1 MENQE
6 TVNSVTEEKDA
17 HSVEGRI
24 GLIGGHNRVLLVA
37 PHGFNGDKT
46 RKLKADDIN
55 TAALTR
61 EISKKLNCYALIN
74 ETYKKPKKI
83 KDPHT
88 EKEFEGPP
96 DPENKRINVNRKDQ
110 VEKYLNEEFLEPL
123 KGSVQKIIEEYGSAI
138 IFWIHGIDDANI
150 NGDSVAGDP
159 SNVHVLIGIGQGN
172 KKRSTAKKQTVLH
185 LIDCLSANGNRKKV
199 SAALAKE
206 ESYYCGNDTNT
217 MTQYFRKDYA
227 LSKVESIQLEIKYT
241 GFRESKN
248 ITSTAEAFYDA
259 FSKLIA
265 PKELQKMEE
274 PYPDEDLV
282 TRARS
287 NLSEI
292 FSRHF
297 ENAMMEA
304 GQYLINEFY
313 GGDIEKARKKEP
325 VKGKS
330 FFQLISQLHPR
341 ENGGPSKTWVYDAIN
356 IVVAERDFV
365 DFPTYGNIGL
375 SQKKLL
381 LPMNDRQ
388 LKEKLI
394 DEISRKGLTV
404 AELREEIAKT
414 KKVDVHSTE
423 TKPNLTRAISNPQVL
438 FSEEYSTVI
447 GDDSLMRYSPVQL
460 RKLKERA
467 REKTQ
472 AIEASI
478 RDLIDQKNRYMSFIE
493 RIENAKV
500 QKGGKKN
507 VKAQPTMKTQHFSY
521 EGKTG
526 IAETKGFQKKQLA
539 DFACNI
545 GNICHFGCTFCYVPS
560 VVTKQ
565 KGVQN
570 ILKEGYGWDEISHY
584 RTKENLCNCVERDLK
599 KIEPGDR
606 RTVIFCTTCDPCATE
621 EHADITSSAIHL
633 IMESSGLQVRVLS
646 KSTLILEIAKTLDRY
661 RERIIYGLSTG
672 TIRPEISAC
681 IEGNASPVL
690 DRLKTLEFMQGAGYR
705 TFGMLCPILPSE
717 MPYLDQLVDAINV
730 AKCEHVWAEAL
741 NVRGKSLVKTRDQ
754 LENCGLDDDAK
765 SLDHVMG
772 NKASWREYSKELFL
786 KVREELQ
793 KRGAADKL
801 RFLQYVTR
809 EPEEFVEFFESQK
822 GALCL

>member
-37 PHGFNGDKT
+37 PHGFNGD
-46 RKLKADDIN
+46 RARDLGADDIN
-55 TAALTR
+55 TAILTK
-61 EISKKLNCYALIN
+61 EISDRINCYALIN
-74 ETYKKPKKI
+74 EIYKKPKKI
-83 KDPHT
+83 KDSHT
-88 EKEFEGPP
+88 GKEFEGPP

-159 SNVHVLIGIGQGN
+159 LNVHVLIGIGQGN
-172 KKRSTAKKQTVLH
+172 IKRPTAKEQTVNR
-185 LIDCLSANGNRKKV
+185 LISCLSANGNRNKV
-199 SAALAKE
+199 SGALAKE
-206 ESYYCGNDTNT
+206 GSYYCGNDTNT
-217 MTQYFRKDYA
+217 MTQYFRENYP
-227 LSKVESIQLEIKYT
+227 LSEVESIQLEIKYT
-241 GFRESKN
+241 GFRESKD
-248 ITSTAEAFYDA
+248 ITSTAEAFSDA
-259 FSKLIA
+259 LSKLIA

-274 PYPDEDLV
+274 SHPDEELV

-287 NLSEI
+287 KLSEI
-292 FSRHF
+292 FSLHF
-297 ENAMMEA
+297 EKAMMEA
-304 GQYLINEFY
+304 GQYLIDEFY

-330 FFQLISQLHPR
+330 FFQLISQLHPK

-356 IVVAERDFV
+356 IVVAEQDLS

-381 LPMNDRQ
+381 LPVDDRQ

-394 DEISRKGLTV
+394 EEISQKGLTV

-414 KKVDVHSTE
+414 KKVGVHSTE
-423 TKPNLTRAISNPQVL
+423 SKPSLTRAISNPQVL

-447 GDDSLMRYSPVQL
+447 GDDSLMRYNPVQL
-460 RKLKERA
+460 RKLQERA
-467 REKTQ
+467 LEKTQ
-472 AIEASI
+472 EIEASI
-478 RDLIDQKNRYMSFIE
+478 RDLIDQKNRYISFIQ
-493 RIENAKV
+493 RIESVNEA
-500 QKGGKKN
+500 KGGKKN
-507 VKAQPTMKTQHFSY
+507 VKAQPIMKTQHFKY

-526 IAETKGFQKKQLA
+526 MAESKGFQKKQLA

-545 GNICHFGCTFCYVPS
+545 GNICQFGCTFCYVPS

-584 RTKENLCNCVERDLK
+584 RTKENMLSCVERDLK

-621 EHADITSSAIHL
+621 EHADITISAIRL
-633 IMESSGLQVRVLS
+633 IMESSELQVRVLS
-646 KSTLILEIAKTLDRY
+646 KSTLILEIAKTLDLY
-661 RERIIYGLSTG
+661 RERIVYGLSTG
-672 TIRPEISAC
+672 TIRPAISAS
-681 IEGNASPVL
+681 IEGNASPIRE
-690 DRLKTLEFMQGAGYR
+690 RLKILDLIQGVNIR

-717 MPYLDQLVDAINV
+717 MPYLDELIDAINV
-730 AKCEHVWAEAL
+730 DKCEHVWAEAL

-754 LENCGLDDDAK
+754 LMNCGLEEDAK
-765 SLDHVMG
+765 SLQQVMG
-772 NKASWREYSKELFL
+772 NKANWREYSKELFL
-786 KVREELQ
+786 KVRGELE
-793 KRGAADKL
+793 KRGAEDKL

-809 EPEEFVEFFESQK
+809 QPAEFVNFFKSQK